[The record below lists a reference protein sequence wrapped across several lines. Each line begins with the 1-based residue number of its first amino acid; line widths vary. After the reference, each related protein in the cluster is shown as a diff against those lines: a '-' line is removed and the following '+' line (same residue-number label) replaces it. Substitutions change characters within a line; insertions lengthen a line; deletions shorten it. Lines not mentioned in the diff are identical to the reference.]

1 MRGAVGAIC
10 MGAAGCLAAGSAWA
24 QTATGAQHYD
34 LNVYPVIAGSGAFDL
49 DTAAKQTGPAGTLTM
64 NSAAPPAAY
73 SFKDML
79 ANTHGYIG
87 TQVSSRGGYGV
98 EAGVSMPIVP
108 GKVDLDLGGGEG
120 QITGPHAIN
129 GKRLT
134 QTYDTYYAGLHL
146 HPTDGFDAEIAISG
160 LRLHGPSDYAYGP
173 YGAP

>member
-1 MRGAVGAIC
+1 MRGAVAAIC
-10 MGAAGCLAAGSAWA
+10 LGAAGFLASGAAWA
-24 QTATGAQHYD
+24 QTAPGPQHYD
-34 LNVYPVIAGSGAFDL
+34 LNVYPV
-49 DTAAKQTGPAGTLTM
+49 
-64 NSAAPPAAY
+64 SAAPPAAY

-79 ANTHGYIG
+79 ANTHGYVA

-120 QITGPHAIN
+120 QITGPRRLDGN

-146 HPTDGFDAEIAISG
+146 HPSDGFDAEIAISG
-160 LRLHGPSDYAYGP
+160 LRLHGPSEYAYGP